1 MSSKALDRLI
11 ARTLKNEGVKKQSR
25 GQRKAKKKH
34 AEIVRAEKAA
44 ADPQTEITIS
54 AQRCKKNLEQLH
66 NSEEIDELKQ
76 EILKS
81 MNKKTVYVK
90 RSRKKH
96 EFSFPGVTPGLAPVD
111 YNPDES
117 DDDEPY

>member
-11 ARTLKNEGVKKQSR
+11 ARTLKNDGVKKESR

-34 AEIVRAEKAA
+34 AQTVRAQKAA
-44 ADPQTEITIS
+44 ADPQTEITKA
-54 AQRCKKNLEQLH
+54 AQRRIKNLELLDD
-66 NSEEIDELKQ
+66 NEEIDELKA

-81 MNKKTVYVK
+81 MNKKVVYTK
-90 RSRKKH
+90 RVRQKH
-96 EFSFPGVTPGLAPVD
+96 EYSFPGLTPGLAPVD